1 MMSKKLILIGCKT
14 VVCVLLALFFSCSS
28 ESQQASTQAEEQLL
42 PKYAKGF
49 SISYI
54 DGYKTVTVHKAWK
67 NKDGSLPKPIQ
78 YVLLKKGQAAPASL
92 SAFVQVQTP
101 IQKIIC
107 LSTTHIP
114 FVAMLGESERI
125 VGISGCKYIT
135 NPSVRNNISLGKI
148 QEIGQENG
156 INLEVML
163 NLQPDAVMAY
173 SSGESDNAYQQL
185 LRAGLKVALN
195 SEYLEETP
203 LGKAEWIK
211 FVAAFFD
218 KEKQADSLFDEIEKA
233 YIETSQL
240 VKNQANKPTAFLNIP
255 YGNTWYMAGGKSFAV
270 KLLTD
275 AGAMYVLAKD
285 TTNGS
290 IPMSIEAVFQSA
302 QKADFWLNVS
312 DFNTL
317 EELKNADNRFMEFTA
332 LQKGNI
338 FNNNKKVNENGGN
351 EYWELGVARP
361 DIVLKDLVKIF
372 YPDLL
377 PKYELYFYK
386 KLK

>member
-1 MMSKKLILIGCKT
+1 MSKKIILIRCK
-14 VVCVLLALFFSCSS
+14 LALYLLIAFSCSS
-28 ESQQASTQAEEQLL
+28 ESQQAGTQATEQL

-54 DGYKTVTVHKAWK
+54 DGYKTVTVHRAWK
-67 NKDGSLPKPIQ
+67 NKDGSPPKPIQ
-78 YVLLKKGQAAPASL
+78 YILLKKGQTAPASL
-92 SAFVQVQTP
+92 SGFVQVQTP

-107 LSTTHIP
+107 LSTTHVP
-114 FVAMLGESERI
+114 FVAMLGEGEKI
-125 VGISGCKYIT
+125 VGLSGCKYIS
-135 NPSVRNNISLGKI
+135 NPSVRNGIKLGKI
-148 QEIGQENG
+148 REVGQENG
-156 INLEVML
+156 INLEIIL

-173 SSGESDNAYQQL
+173 STGESDNSYQQL

-203 LGKAEWIK
+203 LGKAEWVK
-211 FVAAFFD
+211 FVGAFFD
-218 KEKQADSLFDEIEKA
+218 KEKQADSLFNEIEKA

-240 VKNQANKPTAFLNIP
+240 AKNQTDKPTAFLNVP
-255 YGNTWYMAGGKSFAV
+255 YGNTWYMAGGKSFAA

-275 AGAMYVLAKD
+275 AGAAYVLGKD

-290 IPMSIEAVFQSA
+290 VQMSIEAVFQSA

-317 EELKNADNRFMEFTA
+317 QELKNADNRFIEFTA

-338 FNNNKKVNENGGN
+338 FNNNKKVNENGGI

-372 YPDLL
+372 YPDLV
-377 PKYELYFYK
+377 PNHELYFYK
-386 KLK
+386 KLE

>member
-1 MMSKKLILIGCKT
+1 MSKKIILIRCK
-14 VVCVLLALFFSCSS
+14 LALYLLIAFSCSS
-28 ESQQASTQAEEQLL
+28 ESQQADTQATEQFI

-49 SISYI
+49 SIRYI
-54 DGYKTVTVHKAWK
+54 DGYKTVTVHQAWK
-67 NKDGSLPKPIQ
+67 NKDGSPPKPIQ
-78 YVLLKKGQAAPASL
+78 YILLKKGQTAPANL
-92 SAFVQVQTP
+92 SGFVQVQTP

-114 FVAMLGESERI
+114 FVAMLGESEKI
-125 VGISGCKYIT
+125 VGLSGCKYIS
-135 NPSVRNNISLGKI
+135 NPSVRNNIKLGKI
-148 QEIGQENG
+148 QEVGQENG
-156 INLEVML
+156 INLEIIL

-173 SSGESDNAYQQL
+173 SSGESDNGYQQL

-218 KEKQADSLFDEIEKA
+218 KEKQADSLFDEIEKS

-240 VKNQANKPTAFLNIP
+240 AKNQVNKPTAFLNIP
-255 YGNTWYMAGGKSFAV
+255 YGNTWYMAGGKSFAAR
-270 KLLTD
+270 LLAD

-285 TTNGS
+285 TANGS
-290 IPMSIEAVFQSA
+290 VPMSIEAVFQYA

-317 EELKNADNRFMEFTA
+317 QELKNADNRFIEFTA
-332 LQKGNI
+332 LQKGNV
-338 FNNNKKVNENGGN
+338 FNNNKKVNENGGI
-351 EYWELGVARP
+351 EYWELGVAHP

-372 YPDLL
+372 YPNLL

-386 KLK
+386 KLE